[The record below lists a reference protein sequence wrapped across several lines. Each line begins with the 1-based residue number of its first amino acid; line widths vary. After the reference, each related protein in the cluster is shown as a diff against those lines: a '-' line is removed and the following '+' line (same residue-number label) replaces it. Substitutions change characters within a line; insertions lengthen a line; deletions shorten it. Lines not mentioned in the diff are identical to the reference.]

1 MTILSRLLG
10 RTDES
15 EEMSRAAT
23 VQVSPAVEELTQ
35 QLRANVADAAS
46 FSDVVER
53 IQSDDS
59 LSASD
64 VIAIAHSFVGGRRAK
79 SRKAAFTSIEQE
91 RLRLSHARA
100 KSASASKAPVW

>member
-10 RTDES
+10 RTDGS
-15 EEMSRAAT
+15 EEMSRSAT

-46 FSDVVER
+46 FADVVER
-53 IQSDDS
+53 IQCDDS

-64 VIAIAHSFVGGRRAK
+64 VITIAHSFVGGRRAK
-79 SRKAAFTSIEQE
+79 SRKAAFTAIEQE

-100 KSASASKAPVW
+100 KSASASKSPVW